1 MKAAALKYARA
12 NWSIFPVLRT
22 EEGHSPLVR
31 NWPNLATDKA
41 EAIEEWWSTW
51 PEASIGAIP
60 GSVGLLAIDYDTKS
74 GRSVEELRGALADA
88 LEVELPETGMVAL
101 TPSGGEHHYY
111 RVNEPLSSSNGRL
124 VKGVD
129 IRSASNG
136 YIMLPPSM
144 DGRYT
149 WAGLGKAASFPS
161 QAYALLGRQVAA
173 ADKSWLIDPDLP
185 ENIALA
191 EQWIAS
197 DKCSP
202 SVEGEGGNQALYDTA
217 CMMVSFGLSP
227 ETAADVIART
237 YNVTKCSPGWEYEDI
252 ERVVANAC
260 RYHTSAPGNLTPA
273 YHMAKLGF
281 GPVRAPV
288 PESDT
293 TAKGTAHFRISDRED
308 MRDVRP
314 PEWLIEPYLQE
325 ETCAILT
332 GGYSTYKSFIALDMA
347 LSVATGVGGGA
358 WQVQS
363 QGPAVYMLGEG
374 RAGMRSRLAAWEKHN
389 ETRVDRNDILFV
401 DPVPHV
407 TQGSE
412 IRDQLLEALLK
423 LGSEFKFVVLD
434 TMGRAMSGLNENAS
448 ETASALSKLASDV
461 RDGLGATVLAVGHT
475 RKDRATGQGAT
486 RGSGVFENDAD
497 TVLNVEKTGEL
508 EVMMEVVK
516 QKDAPEAGALPLSLK
531 EVMVGAD
538 VSLVVMPSGEKP
550 KQKARVGFEGVHGLL
565 DQVAVG
571 LLESDPHRYW
581 STNNLASN
589 VALDARITL
598 GHEAVRKRLL
608 DMSVRDAYA
617 VSGMFVPARGQG
629 NAKWKYSP
637 PRRD

>member
-31 NWPNLATDKA
+31 NWPNQATSQA
-41 EAIEEWWSTW
+41 EVIEGWWDTW

-60 GSVGLLAIDYDTKS
+60 SSVGLLAIDYDTKT
-74 GRSVEELRGALADA
+74 GRSVEELRGALADV
-88 LEVELPETGMVAL
+88 LGEELPDTGMVAL

-111 RVNEPLSSSNGRL
+111 RVSEPLTSSNGRV

-129 IRSASNG
+129 IRSAANG

-161 QAYALLGRQVAA
+161 RAYAVLGRPSAV
-173 ADKSWLIDPDLP
+173 ADKEWLIDPDLP
-185 ENIALA
+185 ENINLA

-202 SVEGEGGNQALYDTA
+202 SVEGQGGNQALYDTA

-227 ETAADVIART
+227 ETAAEVIART
-237 YNVTKCSPGWEYEDI
+237 YNVTKCSPGWDLEDI
-252 ERVVANAC
+252 ERVVVNAY

-273 YHMAKLGF
+273 YHRARLGF
-281 GPVRAPV
+281 GPIGVS
-288 PESDT
+288 ESDT
-293 TAKGTAHFRISDRED
+293 KGTKGTKGTAHFRISDRED
-308 MRDVRP
+308 MRGVRP
-314 PEWLIEPYLQE
+314 PEWLIEPYLQA

-347 LSVATGVGGGA
+347 LSVATGVGRTA
-358 WQVQS
+358 WDAQV

-374 RAGMRSRLAAWEKHN
+374 RAGMRSRLATWEKYHGITV
-389 ETRVDRNDILFV
+389 ERNDILFV

-423 LGSEFKFVVLD
+423 LGDGFKFVVMD

-508 EVMMEVVK
+508 EVLLEVVK
-516 QKDAPEAGALPLSLK
+516 QKDAPEADALSLSLK
-531 EVMVGAD
+531 EVMAGTD
-538 VSLVVMPSGEKP
+538 VSLVVVPTGEKP
-550 KQKARVGFEGVHGLL
+550 KQKARVEVHALL
-565 DQVAVG
+565 DRVAVA
-571 LLESDPHRYW
+571 LLESDPHKYW

-589 VALDARITL
+589 VALDDRITL
-598 GHEAVRKRLL
+598 GQEAVRKRLL